1 MAYKIIYKRRFNN
14 KLVKLLQYLENEWN
28 QNTAAEFLNKLDTR
42 IGTLKEHPFI
52 GKASAAKPEVRAIL
66 ITKHNKLYYKFSN
79 NKVII
84 INMYDTRKSPK
95 KNPYS

>member
-1 MAYKIIYKRRFNN
+1 MAYKIVYKKRFSN

-28 QNTAAEFLNKLDTR
+28 ENTAAEFLNKLDKR
-42 IGTLKEHPFI
+42 IESLKEHPLI
-52 GKASAAKPEVRAIL
+52 GKESAAKPEVRAIL

-84 INMYDTRKSPK
+84 MNMYDTRKNPK